1 MKDERKIPMNEVY
14 ERLNAR
20 VGEEVPVRNFENLL
34 SCWKRKMHYK
44 NRGDDGWLRESDVES
59 FLKYAY

>member
-1 MKDERKIPMNEVY
+1 MKDENKIPMDEVH

-20 VGEEVPVRNFENLL
+20 AGEEVSEHNFESLL
-34 SCWKRKMHYK
+34 ICWKRKMHYK

>member
-20 VGEEVPVRNFENLL
+20 VGEEVPVRNFESLL